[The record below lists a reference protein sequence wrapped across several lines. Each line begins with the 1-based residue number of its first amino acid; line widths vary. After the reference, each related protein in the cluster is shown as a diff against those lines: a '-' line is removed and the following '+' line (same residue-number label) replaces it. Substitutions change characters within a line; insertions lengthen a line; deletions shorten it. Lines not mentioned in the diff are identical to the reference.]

1 MTTILQII
9 KPGPLTTV
17 QDQGRYG
24 FQDRGVPVSG
34 AMDQAA
40 YRIGNLLVGNQGHE
54 ASLEITLGGFLARFL
69 RDTWFAL
76 TAPASGARLNNRPI
90 ATWTC
95 HRATEGDLL
104 SLEYG
109 KKGAR
114 WYLALAGGV
123 EVPKVMGSRS
133 TYLRAAFGGFH
144 GRSLVPG
151 DILESGPP
159 RGPGLFFPP
168 PLDLVPAYS
177 PEPVL
182 RVILG
187 PQDDQ
192 IKAEG
197 LSIFFKETY
206 KVSQRSDRMGC
217 VLEGPAIG
225 HKTGPDIISDGTAF
239 GSIQVPG
246 NGQPIILMADRQT
259 VGGYV
264 KIATVISIDLP
275 LIAQSLPGFK
285 IRFQAI
291 GLEEARELVIKKRN
305 QMAQWIAR

>member
-1 MTTILQII
+1 MTTTLQII

-17 QDQGRYG
+17 QDLGRYG

-40 YRIGNLLVGNQGHE
+40 YRIGNLLVGNQDDE
-54 ASLEITLGGFLARFL
+54 ASLEITLGGFSARFL

-76 TAPASGARLNNRPI
+76 TAPDSGARLNNRPI
-90 ATWTC
+90 ATWIC
-95 HRATEGDLL
+95 HQAAKGDLL

-114 WYLALAGGV
+114 WYLSLAGGV

-133 TYLRAAFGGFH
+133 TYLRAGFGGFQ
-144 GRSLVPG
+144 GRSLVSG
-151 DILESGPP
+151 DILETGPP
-159 RGPGLFFPP
+159 RDPGHYLNPP
-168 PLDLVPAYS
+168 PDLVPTYG
-177 PEPVL
+177 PETVL

-192 IKAEG
+192 ITAEG
-197 LSIFFKETY
+197 LSIFFNETY

-217 VLEGPAIG
+217 VLEGPAIT

-264 KIATVISIDLP
+264 KIATVISVDLP
-275 LIAQSLPGFK
+275 LIAQSLPGFLV
-285 IRFQAI
+285 RFQI
-291 GLEEARELVIKKRN
+291 ISLSEAQELVKKN
-305 QMAQWIAR
+305 KKQMVKWFAR